1 MGKKIETQR
10 LGKWNKSKEK
20 TKGIR
25 IDIWIAK
32 VYEKKRN
39 NNLVPKLG
47 RKDNQDHKINKAKDK
62 KNKMGLELYG

>member
-1 MGKKIETQR
+1 MGKKTETQR

>member
-20 TKGIR
+20 TKGTR

-32 VYEKKRN
+32 IYEEKRN